1 MIESYFNRLS
11 NHTLI
16 DSIEWELY
24 FLALLWHF
32 SSTFRAIGIWK
43 DGSDAPSDLSI
54 WANWRSPQLR
64 SFMEVCKKP
73 TPTARNFAPIRGENS
88 QRWSSLSV
96 LLVLSVLSV
105 LSVATLLEFIFVSY
119 HRYCHWCQ
127 QNQHIRE
134 LFTELGC
141 DLEFYVDVMM
151 IKSGVWIRLSVLG
164 VDRVCLEVGSYNR
177 GHGVGVR
184 EIKMAVR
191 YPSSPLPPSYLALWD
206 KGLFLLSLLNA
217 SQWPLNTQYPLS
229 AVCSKI
235 ASENSICCLY

>member
-43 DGSDAPSDLSI
+43 DGSDAPCDLSI

-88 QRWSSLSV
+88 QRWSSSSSLS
-96 LLVLSVLSV
+96 VLSVLSV
-105 LSVATLLEFIFVSY
+105 LSILSAATLVELIFVS
-119 HRYCHWCQ
+119 
-127 QNQHIRE
+127 
-134 LFTELGC
+134 
-141 DLEFYVDVMM
+141 
-151 IKSGVWIRLSVLG
+151 
-164 VDRVCLEVGSYNR
+164 
-177 GHGVGVR
+177 
-184 EIKMAVR
+184 
-191 YPSSPLPPSYLALWD
+191 
-206 KGLFLLSLLNA
+206 LSLMSVKPAHNRIVHRVGL
-217 SQWPLNTQYPLS
+217 WF
-229 AVCSKI
+229 
-235 ASENSICCLY
+235 SILCGAMTGDDDQKWGVNKAECIGRRPSVPRSGFV